1 MTPPVSPRETALAKA
16 LAAWGETLPNWVREL
31 AVQCDQ
37 AASMNKVAGRLGLRS
52 KAVVSLIVRNKW
64 TNDTARIEEAVR
76 QAYLAGTV
84 ICPVLG
90 EIALAEC
97 EANQARPFS
106 AANNMRVRL
115 YRACRDGCHH
125 SRLTDDCA
133 GR

>member
-1 MTPPVSPRETALAKA
+1 MSPPRIPKDTALAKA
-16 LAAWGETLPNWVREL
+16 QASWGADLPDWVREL
-31 AVQCDQ
+31 AVQCDRE
-37 AASMNKVAGRLGLRS
+37 ASMDKVAGRLGLRS

-76 QAYLAGTV
+76 RAYLAGTV

-90 EIALAEC
+90 EIPLAEC

-125 SRLTDDCA
+125 SRLHDERA
-133 GR
+133 GH